1 MLYSTLL
8 PNGDELNKLLITLKV
23 GVDNAAPRHNKNI
36 TTCTA
41 LSAHAVSFPL

>member
-8 PNGDELNKLLITLKV
+8 PNGDELNKLPITLKV

-36 TTCTA
+36 TTCKA